1 MEEGARRGGWDARCE
16 KPWIRRSV
24 AEELIQAAR
33 NPRRRREAE
42 AGAGER
48 RKRNATKQRKADAER
63 QRAKT
68 GEELYKGRRKIS
80 ALFFSDDL
88 AGLRYDAGEDSL
100 TFFFL
105 RGCCLV
111 GTVYDTT
118 QREDPLTFFF

>member
-1 MEEGARRGGWDARCE
+1 MRD
-16 KPWIRRSV
+16 
-24 AEELIQAAR
+24 AR
-33 NPRRRREAE
+33 NPGYDGALPRSGSKPRETLGEAE

-63 QRAKT
+63 QRGKP
-68 GEELYKGRRKIS
+68 GEELYEGRRKIS

-118 QREDPLTFFF
+118 QREDPLTFFFLRGCF